1 MNRFQISLRSA
12 MIGMLFCSLGI
23 GYVMNYRR
31 MRAAEAELQ
40 QLRREVGYLEPSG
53 DDELAAVRVV
63 VDEPLIWQAK
73 IRVPATPRYRVAYST
88 LWHETKDRPDWFG
101 AQPLPQ
107 GESVVTV
114 RVLKDPR
121 DDQWKISTIVRHP
134 DGVRRMGTV
143 LPEEISAVL
152 RGSHDVISGGI
163 GKQTVVL
170 PAGQKVRLF
179 DERYFSGTALLLY
192 GDRAPETDMVGIFAE
207 LQPDVGTL

>member
-1 MNRFQISLRSA
+1 MNRFQISLRSVFT
-12 MIGMLFCSLGI
+12 GMLLCGAVI
-23 GYVMNYRR
+23 GYVLNYGR
-31 MRAAEAELQ
+31 MRTAEAELQ

-53 DDELAAVRVV
+53 EDELAAVRVL
-63 VDEPLIWQAK
+63 VDEPLMWQAK

-88 LWHETKDRPDWFG
+88 VWHETKARPDWFA

-107 GESVVTV
+107 GESVVTI

-121 DDQWKISTIVRHP
+121 DDQWKISTMVRHP
-134 DGVRRMGTV
+134 RGLRRMGTA
-143 LPEEISAVL
+143 LPEEISTVL

-163 GKQTVVL
+163 GRQTVVL

-207 LQPDVGTL
+207 LQPDVGAL